1 VTASRN
7 APYVAPTTGENAFN
21 CPHCHAYAKQH
32 WGNAIANKGH
42 SYVQVGA
49 YMFSTCERCDSSALW
64 DHQGALLY
72 PSVMQT
78 PSPNEDMPDDV
89 RKIYQEAELV
99 FNASPRSSAAL
110 LRLCV
115 QMLCA
120 HLGEKGHRI
129 DDDIKSMVSK
139 GLPESIQQA
148 LDVVRVVGNNAVH
161 PGQIKL
167 DEDRNL
173 AGALFS
179 LVNRIV
185 QNRITEPREAKEWY
199 ASLPQANRD
208 AIEKRD
214 KT

>member
-1 VTASRN
+1 
-7 APYVAPTTGENAFN
+7 
-21 CPHCHAYAKQH
+21 
-32 WGNAIANKGH
+32 
-42 SYVQVGA
+42 
-49 YMFSTCERCDSSALW
+49 MFSTCERCDSSALW